1 MMMSRVGVAV
11 IGGGPAGLSAAI
23 SASDEGASVL
33 LIEQDAR
40 LGGILKQCI
49 HDDFGFIR
57 YDERL
62 AGPEYAF
69 KDISLLKQTK
79 TFVLLQTFVSQL
91 VRSGNAFQ
99 LTLCNRHGIV
109 RVEAT
114 TIVFAT
120 GCRERT
126 AKQASIHG
134 MMPAGVMT
142 AGTAQYYM
150 NIHGQMPAKRC
161 VIFGSNDI
169 GMIMARR
176 LTLEGAK
183 VIGVYEPADA
193 PSGRLRYVTQCLND
207 FDIPLHFGHTVTRTF
222 GSQRLRAVEI
232 SRVDKDQR
240 PIYGSESI
248 VKCDGLI
255 TSAGL
260 IPENNLAESLG
271 VPLSENTQG
280 PICDQ
285 NNMTMVDGA
294 FSCGNAMQVS
304 DLVDYVSESGE
315 IAGRSA
321 ARYMQQTRR
330 YVKINASKD
339 FLTFSPHCIDFDIMR
354 GDITIFFRART
365 VRENA
370 TVRMTVDGT
379 EVLTNEYTYLRPA
392 EMERIS
398 VNLSSVLN
406 VDSKIEVS
414 FI

>member
-1 MMMSRVGVAV
+1 MMSRVGVAV

-23 SASDEGASVL
+23 SASTEGASVL
-33 LIEQDAR
+33 LVEQDAR

-49 HDDFGFIR
+49 HDDFGFTR

-69 KDISLLKQTK
+69 RDISLLEQTN
-79 TFVLLQTFVSQL
+79 TIVLLQTFVSQII
-91 VRSGNAFQ
+91 RNGSTFQ
-99 LTLCNRHGIV
+99 LTLCNRHGIFK
-109 RVEAT
+109 VEAT

-134 MMPAGVMT
+134 MMPSGVMT

-150 NIHGQMPAKRC
+150 NIHGQMPTKRC

-183 VIGVYEPADA
+183 VLGVFEPADA
-193 PSGRLRYVTQCLND
+193 PVGRLRYVTQCLND
-207 FDIPLHFGHTVTRTF
+207 FDIPLHFEHTVSRTF

-232 SRVDKDQR
+232 CRVDKNQN
-240 PIYGSESI
+240 PVNGSESI

-255 TSAGL
+255 ISAGL
-260 IPENNLAESLG
+260 IPENDLAEALG
-271 VPLSENTQG
+271 IPLSDNTQG

-285 NNMTMVDGA
+285 NYMTMVDGA

-354 GDITIFFRART
+354 GDIIIFFRART

-370 TVRMTVDGT
+370 TVCITVDGAEVFT
-379 EVLTNEYTYLRPA
+379 EEYTALRPS

-398 VNLSSVLN
+398 VNLSDALN
-406 VDSKIEVS
+406 VDSKIDVS
-414 FI
+414 LI